1 MADFS
6 KAKTEHHRDYLRRH
20 IELNY
25 HVKIAISTID
35 HLNSFSD
42 DDKLL
47 SEKMSHLVLKAGERW
62 TRTVFTNP
70 RDDLKSVRQQI
81 SEMAIARV
89 YSSFNVFTDEIEG
102 SYNELKTKSEI
113 SGGSRIERIYST
125 FNWDTKNISY
135 LLPVLDFYEITRH
148 CIVHQMG
155 APNKQISEISS
166 NVKFIDAVKNWPTV
180 IKDRKISP
188 PPSIEKGYILLSPH
202 HPITYSDVCLRV
214 VRDVD
219 QNLFDTLGLPFF
231 ARRIA
236 NRDILENEPGFDP
249 KQKDAYTYVKSK
261 LTADYE
267 VMGLTISEV
276 RQSLGGEQDAK
287 HYFHKYKE
295 KRHRDRI

>member
-1 MADFS
+1 
-6 KAKTEHHRDYLRRH
+6 
-20 IELNY
+20 
-25 HVKIAISTID
+25 
-35 HLNSFSD
+35 
-42 DDKLL
+42 
-47 SEKMSHLVLKAGERW
+47 
-62 TRTVFTNP
+62 
-70 RDDLKSVRQQI
+70 
-81 SEMAIARV
+81 
-89 YSSFNVFTDEIEG
+89 
-102 SYNELKTKSEI
+102 
-113 SGGSRIERIYST
+113 
-125 FNWDTKNISY
+125 
-135 LLPVLDFYEITRH
+135 
-148 CIVHQMG
+148 
-155 APNKQISEISS
+155 
-166 NVKFIDAVKNWPTV
+166 V